1 MKFVL
6 HEIKLWFKDA
16 DAEPKNY
23 QFLPDKV
30 NVITGGSNTGKTSFW
45 NIIDY
50 CLLSGKVNIANT
62 INDKVLWFGI
72 RFSIND
78 KQISIVRKTP
88 EKGAVSSEVFF
99 NLGSFPDYPESNKEI
114 AEIKSILDSEF
125 GITDTL
131 RFPYGK
137 ELGGTSLNLSY
148 RHFLIFNSLTENI
161 IGAQETY
168 FDTTFYGKEEYDKAL
183 NHIFNLVIGVNY
195 MAKIKASERLKEVKR
210 EIRKIQNQ
218 EKNNQGKVK
227 NFESEI
233 QVLFEK
239 CKKYNFI
246 EYSEPFETVDT
257 AIPIIQDVITNTQ
270 KVAQNS
276 NLFGELDELNKRRIA
291 IRSQIDAISQYQ
303 KEYEAYKRNLNK
315 SADSLQPI
323 EFLNKKLSDQLV
335 DSYETKAFVES
346 LESSLKSIKENLS
359 KKIIEPIKVTG
370 DAKELNG
377 QLKEIE
383 NQISKLNEI
392 KKNYQA
398 ESRTEVQKFIVL
410 GEIKLAL
417 EQLLKLDPVKPIDN
431 VRLNVLNEEKERLAQ
446 KPSEMEQVKYT
457 MRTLLNES
465 IQRNYTQLKSLPS
478 YKNYRTVFDDTQ
490 MVLKLYPPSDQIQFP
505 LDNVGSKSN
514 YMFMHL
520 CVYLGLHEHIIT
532 VNPEHVPQFLFIDQ
546 PSIPYYA
553 GSSDLQGNDDRSKLI
568 DAFTLLNSFIDFI
581 VREKKNHFQIF
592 MVEHAPKSYWI
603 DNNLSHFHT
612 VDEFINGKGLI
623 PKEIYGNN

>member
-1 MKFVL
+1 MKFIL
-6 HEIKLWFKDA
+6 HEIKLWFKDTT
-16 DAEPKNY
+16 AEPKSY
-23 QFLPDKV
+23 QFLPDKI
-30 NVITGGSNTGKTSFW
+30 NVITGDATTGKTSFW
-45 NIIDY
+45 SIIDY
-50 CLLSGKVNIANT
+50 CLLSGKVNVANT
-62 INDKVLWFGI
+62 INDRVLWFGI

-78 KQISIVRKTP
+78 KEMSIVRKTP
-88 EKGAVSSEVFF
+88 DRGAVSSEVFF
-99 NLGSFPDYPESNKEI
+99 NVGSFPDKLESNKEI

-125 GITDTL
+125 GITDAL

-137 ELGGTSLNLSY
+137 ELGKTSFNISY
-148 RHFLIFNSLTENI
+148 RHFLIFNSLTETV
-161 IGAQETY
+161 IGAPETY
-168 FDTTFYGKEEYDKAL
+168 FDTTFYGKDEYDKAL
-183 NHIFNLVIGVNY
+183 NHIFNLVIGVND
-195 MAKIKASERLKEVKR
+195 MEKIKASERLKEVEN

-218 EKNNQGKVK
+218 EKGNQRKTK
-227 NFESEI
+227 NFEGEVK
-233 QVLFEK
+233 VLFEK
-239 CKKYNFI
+239 CKAYNFI
-246 EYSEPFETVDT
+246 EYSEPFETIDV
-257 AIPIIQDVITNTQ
+257 AVPLIQDVIINTQ

-276 NLFGELDELNKRRIA
+276 NLFSEIDELNVRRREIQGQIGA
-291 IRSQIDAISQYQ
+291 ITQYQ
-303 KEYEAYKRNLNK
+303 REYEAYKRNLNK

-323 EFLNKKLSDQLV
+323 EFLNEKLSDQLV

-346 LESSLKSIKENLS
+346 LESSLKNIKENLS
-359 KKIIEPIKVTG
+359 KKITEPIKVGG
-370 DAKELNG
+370 DVKELKK
-377 QLKEIE
+377 QSDEI
-383 NQISKLNEI
+383 NKRIAQLNEI
-392 KKNYQA
+392 KKNYLA
-398 ESRTEVQKFIVL
+398 EGQKFIVL
-410 GEIKLAL
+410 GEIKLEL

-465 IQRNYTQLKSLPS
+465 IQRNYSQLKSLPS

-553 GSSDLQGNDDRSKLI
+553 GSSDIQGNDDRSKLI

>member
-16 DAEPKNY
+16 EAEPKSY

-30 NVITGGSNTGKTSFW
+30 NVITGDATTGKTSFW
-45 NIIDY
+45 SIIDY
-50 CLLSGKVNIANT
+50 CLLSGKVTVAST

-72 RFSIND
+72 RFSINN
-78 KQISIVRKTP
+78 KEMSIARKTP
-88 EKGAVSSEVFF
+88 TKGAVSSEICF
-99 NLGSFPDYPESNKEI
+99 NLGSFSNKPESNKEI
-114 AEIKSILDSEF
+114 AEVKSILDSEF

-137 ELGGTSLNLSY
+137 ELGKVPFNLSY

-183 NHIFNLVIGVNY
+183 KHIFNLVIGVND
-195 MAKIKASERLKEVKR
+195 MEKIKATERLKEVED
-210 EIRKIQNQ
+210 EIKKIQNQ
-218 EKNNQGKVK
+218 EKTTHRKTK
-227 NFESEI
+227 NFESSV
-233 QVLFEK
+233 QVLFDK

-246 EYSEPFETVDT
+246 EYSEPFEAVET
-257 AIPIIQDVITNTQ
+257 AIPIIQNVITNTQ
-270 KVAQNS
+270 KAAQNS
-276 NLFGELDELNKRRIA
+276 KLFAEIDELNKRKNEIQ
-291 IRSQIDAISQYQ
+291 SQINAIGQYQ
-303 KEYEAYKRNLNK
+303 KEYDAYKRNLNK

-323 EFLNKKLSDQLV
+323 EFLNQKLSDQLV

-359 KKIIEPIKVTG
+359 KKIVEPIKVTG
-370 DAKELNG
+370 DIKELRK
-377 QLKEIE
+377 QLQEIE
-383 NQISKLNEI
+383 KQIGQLNEI
-392 KKNYQA
+392 KKNYQV
-398 ESRTEVQKFIVL
+398 EGEKFIVL
-410 GEIKLAL
+410 GGIKQEL
-417 EQLLKLDPVKPIDN
+417 EQLLKTEFGKPIDN
-431 VRLNVLNEEKERLAQ
+431 IKLNTLNEEKERLSKVPA
-446 KPSEMEQVKYT
+446 EMEQIKFT
-457 MRTLLNES
+457 MKTLLNES
-465 IQRNYTQLKSLPS
+465 IQRNYSLLKSLPA
-478 YKNYRTVFDDTQ
+478 YKNYKTSFDDSQ
-490 MVLKLYPPSDQIQFP
+490 MVLKLYPPSDQFQFP

-553 GSSDLQGNDDRSKLI
+553 GSNEMQGNDDKSKLI

-581 VREKKNHFQIF
+581 VKEKKNHFQIF
-592 MVEHAPKSYWI
+592 MVEHASKDYWL
-603 DNNLSHFHT
+603 DNNLSYFHT
-612 VDEFINGKGLI
+612 VDEFINGNKLI
-623 PKEIYGNN
+623 PIEVYDKN

>member
-16 DAEPKNY
+16 EAEPKSY

-30 NVITGGSNTGKTSFW
+30 NVITGDATTGKTSFW
-45 NIIDY
+45 SIIDY
-50 CLLSGKVNIANT
+50 CLLSGKVTVAST

-78 KQISIVRKTP
+78 KEMSIARKTP
-88 EKGAVSSEVFF
+88 TKGAVSSEICF
-99 NLGSFPDYPESNKEI
+99 NLGSFPNKPESNKEI
-114 AEIKSILDSEF
+114 AEVKSILDSEF

-137 ELGGTSLNLSY
+137 ELGKVPFNLSY
-148 RHFLIFNSLTENI
+148 RHFLIFNSLTENV

-183 NHIFNLVIGVNY
+183 NHIFNLVIGVND
-195 MAKIKASERLKEVKR
+195 MEKIKATERLKEVEE
-210 EIRKIQNQ
+210 EIKKIQNQ
-218 EKNNQGKVK
+218 ERTTQRKTK
-227 NFESEI
+227 NFESNI
-233 QVLFEK
+233 QVLFDK

-246 EYSEPFETVDT
+246 EYSEPFEAVET
-257 AIPIIQDVITNTQ
+257 AIPIIQNVITNTQ
-270 KVAQNS
+270 KAAQNS
-276 NLFGELDELNKRRIA
+276 KLFAEIDELNKRKNEIQ
-291 IRSQIDAISQYQ
+291 SQINAIGQYQ
-303 KEYEAYKRNLNK
+303 KEYDAYKRNLNK

-323 EFLNKKLSDQLV
+323 EFLNQKLSDQLV

-359 KKIIEPIKVTG
+359 KKIVEPIKVTG
-370 DAKELNG
+370 DVKELRK
-377 QLKEIE
+377 QLQEIE
-383 NQISKLNEI
+383 KQIGQLNEI

-398 ESRTEVQKFIVL
+398 EGEKFIVL
-410 GEIKLAL
+410 GGIKQEL
-417 EQLLKLDPVKPIDN
+417 EQLLKTEFGKTIDN
-431 VRLNVLNEEKERLAQ
+431 IKLNTLNEEKERLSKVPA
-446 KPSEMEQVKYT
+446 EMEQIKFT
-457 MRTLLNES
+457 MKTLLNES
-465 IQRNYTQLKSLPS
+465 IQRNYFQLKSLPA
-478 YKNYRTVFDDTQ
+478 YKNYKTSFDDSQ
-490 MVLKLYPPSDQIQFP
+490 MVLKLYPPSDQFQFP

-553 GSSDLQGNDDRSKLI
+553 GSNEMQGNDDKSKLI

-581 VREKKNHFQIF
+581 VNEKKNHFQIF
-592 MVEHAPKSYWI
+592 MVEHASKDYWL

-612 VDEFINGKGLI
+612 VDEFINGNKLI
-623 PKEIYGNN
+623 PIEVYDKN

>member
-88 EKGAVSSEVFF
+88 DKGAVSSEVFF

-183 NHIFNLVIGVNY
+183 NHIFNLVIGVND

-218 EKNNQGKVK
+218 EKDNQGKVK
-227 NFESEI
+227 NFENEI

-276 NLFGELDELNKRRIA
+276 NLFGELEELNKRRIA

-323 EFLNKKLSDQLV
+323 EFLNEKLSDQLV

-370 DAKELNG
+370 DAKELNR

-383 NQISKLNEI
+383 NKISKLNEI
-392 KKNYQA
+392 KKNYLA
-398 ESRTEVQKFIVL
+398 ESQTEVQKFIVL

-417 EQLLKLDPVKPIDN
+417 EQLLKLELGKPIDN
-431 VRLNVLNEEKERLAQ
+431 IRLNILTEESKDLAKVPTDTKQIEFNLKTELNK
-446 KPSEMEQVKYT
+446 
-457 MRTLLNES
+457 S
-465 IQRNYTQLKSLPS
+465 IQRNFNQLKSLPAYTNS
-478 YKNYRTVFDDTQ
+478 RLDFNSDKMILQ
-490 MVLKLYPPSDQIQFP
+490 LYPEGQLFP

-520 CVYLGLHEHIIT
+520 CVYLGLHEHLIN

-553 GSSDLQGNDDRSKLI
+553 GSDEMQGNDDRSKLI
-568 DAFTLLNSFIDFI
+568 DAFTLLNSFIEFI
-581 VREKKNHFQIF
+581 VKEKNNHFQIF
-592 MVEHAPKSYWI
+592 MVEHASKDYWI
-603 DNNLSHFHT
+603 NNNLSHFHT

>member
-6 HEIKLWFKDA
+6 HEIKLWFKEDES
-16 DAEPKNY
+16 EPKSY
-23 QFLPDKV
+23 EFLPDKV
-30 NVITGGSNTGKTSFW
+30 NVITGDATTGKTSFW
-45 NIIDY
+45 SIIDY
-50 CLLSGKVNIANT
+50 CLLSGKVTVAST

-78 KQISIVRKTP
+78 KEMSIARKTP
-88 EKGAVSSEVFF
+88 TKGAVSSEICF
-99 NLGSFPDYPESNKEI
+99 NLGSFPNKPESNNEI
-114 AEIKSILDSEF
+114 AEVKSILDSEF

-137 ELGGTSLNLSY
+137 ELGKVPFNLSY
-148 RHFLIFNSLTENI
+148 RHFLIFNSLTENV

-183 NHIFNLVIGVNY
+183 NHIFNLVIGVND
-195 MAKIKASERLKEVKR
+195 MEKIKAIERLKEVEE
-210 EIRKIQNQ
+210 EIKKIQNQ
-218 EKNNQGKVK
+218 EKTTQRKSK
-227 NFESEI
+227 NFETNI
-233 QVLFEK
+233 QVLFDK

-246 EYSEPFETVDT
+246 EYSEPFETVET
-257 AIPIIQDVITNTQ
+257 AIPIIQNVITNTQ
-270 KVAQNS
+270 KAAQNS
-276 NLFGELDELNKRRIA
+276 KLFAEIDELNKRKNEIQGQINA
-291 IRSQIDAISQYQ
+291 IGQYQ
-303 KEYEAYKRNLNK
+303 KEYDAYKRNLNK

-323 EFLNKKLSDQLV
+323 EFLNQKLSDQLV

-370 DAKELNG
+370 DIKELRK
-377 QLKEIE
+377 QLQEIE
-383 NQISKLNEI
+383 KQIGQLNEI

-398 ESRTEVQKFIVL
+398 EGEKFIVL
-410 GEIKLAL
+410 GGIKQEL
-417 EQLLKLDPVKPIDN
+417 EQLLKTEFGKPIDSIK
-431 VRLNVLNEEKERLAQ
+431 LNTLNEEKERLSKVPA
-446 KPSEMEQVKYT
+446 EMEQVKFT
-457 MRTLLNES
+457 MKTLLNES
-465 IQRNYTQLKSLPS
+465 IQRNYSQLKSLPA
-478 YKNYRTVFDDTQ
+478 YKNYKTSFDDNQ
-490 MVLKLYPPSDQIQFP
+490 MVLKLYPPSDQFQFP

-553 GSSDLQGNDDRSKLI
+553 GSNEMQGNDDKSKLI

-581 VREKKNHFQIF
+581 VKEKKNHFQIF
-592 MVEHAPKSYWI
+592 MVEHAPKDYWL
-603 DNNLSHFHT
+603 DNNLSHFNT
-612 VDEFINGKGLI
+612 VDEFINGNKLI
-623 PKEIYGNN
+623 PIEVYDKN

>member
-16 DAEPKNY
+16 DAEPKSY

-30 NVITGGSNTGKTSFW
+30 NVITGDATTGKTSFW
-45 NIIDY
+45 SIIDY
-50 CLLSGKVNIANT
+50 CLLSGKVTVAST

-78 KQISIVRKTP
+78 KEMSIARKTP
-88 EKGAVSSEVFF
+88 TKGAVSSEICF
-99 NLGSFPDYPESNKEI
+99 NLNSFPNKPESNKEI
-114 AEIKSILDSEF
+114 AEVKSILDSEF

-137 ELGGTSLNLSY
+137 DLGKVPFNLSY
-148 RHFLIFNSLTENI
+148 RHFLIFNSLTENV

-183 NHIFNLVIGVNY
+183 NHIFNLVIGVND
-195 MAKIKASERLKEVKR
+195 MEKIKATERLKEVEE
-210 EIRKIQNQ
+210 EIKKIQNQ
-218 EKNNQGKVK
+218 ERTTQRKTK
-227 NFESEI
+227 NFESNI
-233 QVLFEK
+233 QVLFDK

-246 EYSEPFETVDT
+246 EYSEPFEAIET
-257 AIPIIQDVITNTQ
+257 AIPIIQNVITNTQ

-276 NLFGELDELNKRRIA
+276 KLFAEIDELNKRKNEIQ
-291 IRSQIDAISQYQ
+291 SQINAIGQYQ
-303 KEYEAYKRNLNK
+303 KEYDGYKRNLNK

-323 EFLNKKLSDQLV
+323 EFLNQKLSDQLV

-346 LESSLKSIKENLS
+346 LESSLKSIKESLS
-359 KKIIEPIKVTG
+359 KKIIEPIKVSG
-370 DAKELNG
+370 DIKELRK
-377 QLKEIE
+377 QLQEIE
-383 NQISKLNEI
+383 KQVGQLNEI

-398 ESRTEVQKFIVL
+398 EGEKFIVL
-410 GEIKLAL
+410 GGIKQEL
-417 EQLLKLDPVKPIDN
+417 EQLLKIEFGKPIDN
-431 VRLNVLNEEKERLAQ
+431 IKLNTLNEEKDRLS
-446 KPSEMEQVKYT
+446 KVPTEMEQIKFT
-457 MRTLLNES
+457 MKTLLNES
-465 IQRNYTQLKSLPS
+465 IQRNYSQLKSLPA
-478 YKNYRTVFDDTQ
+478 YKNYKTSFDDSQ
-490 MVLKLYPPSDQIQFP
+490 MVLKLYPPSDQFQFP

-553 GSSDLQGNDDRSKLI
+553 GSNEMQGNDDKSKLI

-581 VREKKNHFQIF
+581 VKEKTNHFQIF
-592 MVEHAPKSYWI
+592 MVEHASKDYWL
-603 DNNLSHFHT
+603 DNNLSHFYT
-612 VDEFINGKGLI
+612 VDEFINGNKLI
-623 PKEIYGNN
+623 PMEVYDKN

>member
-1 MKFVL
+1 MKFIL
-6 HEIKLWFKDA
+6 NEIKLWFKDTT
-16 DAEPKNY
+16 AESKSY
-23 QFLPDKV
+23 QFLPNKI
-30 NVITGGSNTGKTSFW
+30 NVITGDATTGKTSFW
-45 NIIDY
+45 SIIDY

-62 INDKVLWFGI
+62 INDRVLWFGI
-72 RFSIND
+72 RFSING
-78 KQISIVRKTP
+78 KEMSIVRKTP
-88 EKGAVSSEVFF
+88 DMGAVSSEVFF
-99 NLGSFPDYPESNKEI
+99 NLGSFPDKPESNKEI

-125 GITDTL
+125 GITDAL

-137 ELGGTSLNLSY
+137 ELGKTSFNISY

-161 IGAQETY
+161 IGVQETY
-168 FDTTFYGKEEYDKAL
+168 FDTTFYGKDEYDKAL
-183 NHIFNLVIGVNY
+183 NHIFNLVIGVND
-195 MAKIKASERLKEVKR
+195 MEKIKASERLKEVEN
-210 EIRKIQNQ
+210 EIRKIQSQ
-218 EKNNQGKVK
+218 EKSNQRKTK
-227 NFESEI
+227 NLESEVK
-233 QVLFEK
+233 VLFEK
-239 CKKYNFI
+239 CKEYNFI
-246 EYSEPFETVDT
+246 EYSEPFETIDV
-257 AIPIIQDVITNTQ
+257 AIPLIQDVITNTQ

-276 NLFGELDELNKRRIA
+276 NLFKEIDELNTRKREIQGQIGA
-291 IRSQIDAISQYQ
+291 ITQYQ
-303 KEYEAYKRNLNK
+303 REYDAYKRNLNK

-323 EFLNKKLSDQLV
+323 EFLNEKLSDQLV

-346 LESSLKSIKENLS
+346 LESSLKNIKENLS
-359 KKIIEPIKVTG
+359 KKITEPIKVNG
-370 DAKELNG
+370 DVKELKK
-377 QLKEIE
+377 QSDEVDKR
-383 NQISKLNEI
+383 ISQLNEI
-392 KKNYQA
+392 KKNYRA
-398 ESRTEVQKFIVL
+398 EGQKFIVL

-417 EQLLKLDPVKPIDN
+417 EQLLKLEPVKPLDN
-431 VRLNVLNEEKERLAQ
+431 VRLNVLNEEKARLAQ
-446 KPSEMEQVKYT
+446 KPSEIEQIKYT
-457 MRTLLNES
+457 MKTLLNES
-465 IQRNYTQLKSLPS
+465 IQRNYSQLKSLPA

-520 CVYLGLHEHIIT
+520 CVYLGLHEHIIK

-553 GSSDLQGNDDRSKLI
+553 GGSELQGNDDRSKLI

-581 VREKKNHFQIF
+581 VREQKNHFQIF